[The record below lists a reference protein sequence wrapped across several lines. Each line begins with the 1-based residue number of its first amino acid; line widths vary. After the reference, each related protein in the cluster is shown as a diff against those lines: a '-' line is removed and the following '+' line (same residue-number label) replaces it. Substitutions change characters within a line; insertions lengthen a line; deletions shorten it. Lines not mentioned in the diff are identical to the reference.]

1 MRIFNANEKQLI
13 KRLIAIEKG
22 NIISLH
28 TLLEDF
34 YFTESFGRALI
45 IQSQGKYAVFFMK
58 KEIFDDPFQKKEEL
72 ESFLNLLSFI
82 SYLKLHGYIS
92 LYRSEK
98 SKEETMFFIQDGFV
112 GAKASQNT
120 IILNTKGDYT
130 SSPDT
135 IHDKSGAISYKG
147 IVSRDDSYEL
157 IIASTVGHLIVNSQ
171 IEQLLKEDIGS
182 IEEIENSHNTKEK
195 VKKEGEK
202 AENKLE
208 SILPTIHPIAPKPN
222 KEITEIKLPKKNTS
236 LAYVF
241 FSIITLL
248 IVVTL
253 SIFGYLK
260 ISDYDAKIKKLAKNH
275 EIMQD
280 SITVLSSK
288 VHQHDSLLSL
298 VNTKSL
304 PQYPPKTDIER
315 NFYGIDISKWNGNE
329 VTLIKKKDSISFII
343 VKATEGENFVDS
355 RFVSNWELIRSNNYI
370 LGAYHF
376 YLTSSDPIVQANHFW
391 STINSQGKTDIAPI
405 VDIEYESLG
414 EKGKKEVS
422 AIQNNLLDFL
432 EHLERESNRIPII
445 YTDSPFA
452 DQYLINDLFSRYP
465 LWLAQY
471 TKKSKP
477 TLPKTWQEKGYK
489 IWQKSDNYFIDSR
502 NTDFDLFYGTKAELI
517 N

>member
-1 MRIFNANEKQLI
+1 MRIFNDNEKELI
-13 KRLIAIEKG
+13 KRLISIEKG
-22 NIISLH
+22 NTISLH
-28 TLLEDF
+28 TLLENF

-45 IQSQGKYAVFFMK
+45 IQSQGRYAVFFMK

-82 SYLKLHGYIS
+82 SYLKQHGYIS
-92 LYRSEK
+92 LFRSEN
-98 SKEETMFFIQDGFV
+98 SKDETMFFIQDGFV

-147 IVSRDDSYEL
+147 IVSRDDSYEF

-171 IEQLLKEDIGS
+171 IEQLLQEDIGS
-182 IEEIENSHNTKEK
+182 VEEIENSHNTKEK
-195 VKKEGEK
+195 VKQESEK

-208 SILPTIHPIAPKPN
+208 SILPIIHPIAPKPK
-222 KEITEIKLPKKNTS
+222 KEITEKKLHKKNTS
-236 LAYVF
+236 FAHVF

-248 IVVTL
+248 IVIAL

-260 ISDYDAKIKKLAKNH
+260 ISDYDSKIKKLVKNH
-275 EIMQD
+275 EYMQD
-280 SITVLSSK
+280 NMTVLASK
-288 VHQHDSLLSL
+288 THKYDSLLAL

-304 PQYPPKTDIER
+304 PKTDIAR

-329 VTLIKKKDSISFII
+329 VTLIQKKDSISFII
-343 VKATEGENFVDS
+343 AKATEGENFVDS
-355 RFVSNWELIRSNNYI
+355 EFESNWKLIRSNNYI

-376 YLTSSDPIVQANHFW
+376 YLTSSDPIAQASHFW

-405 VDIEYESLG
+405 VDIEYASFDK
-414 EKGKKEVS
+414 KGKKEIS
-422 AIQNNLLDFL
+422 AIQNNLLAFL
-432 EHLERESNRIPII
+432 KHLESESNRVPII
-445 YTDSPFA
+445 YTDTPFA
-452 DQYLINDLFSRYP
+452 DQYLLNDLFSRYP

-471 TKKSKP
+471 TKNNKP
-477 TLPKTWQEKGYK
+477 TLPKTWQEKGCK
-489 IWQKSDNYFIDSR
+489 IWQKSDTYTIDSH
-502 NTDFDLFYGTKAELI
+502 NTDFDLFYGTKAELV